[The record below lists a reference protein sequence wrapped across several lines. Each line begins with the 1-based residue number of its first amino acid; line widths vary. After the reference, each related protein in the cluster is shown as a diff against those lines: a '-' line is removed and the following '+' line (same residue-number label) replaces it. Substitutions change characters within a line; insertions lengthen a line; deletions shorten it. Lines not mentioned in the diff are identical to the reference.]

1 MSSKKDFLEFEENPF
16 NTGAKGPEEIV
27 RLFYVNDVPV
37 LPVVSK
43 RGLLL
48 GILSKERVISELSDL
63 ERTGNQKID
72 DFITNILQKMSLD
85 ELLPVAG
92 NIKEFVVINL
102 FGEVAGKWSRLDL
115 FSACEQSK
123 GKKDNEVRMQKDE
136 HAIEWLVYLVLEHI
150 PRALYAV
157 NHKGKT
163 FFYNSLFEDLFME
176 QMGKDVDPAFVEKS
190 FSNPDKN
197 EFFYR
202 DKGKK
207 DIYFFNKDMNF
218 YYERIPLTSE
228 NKKVGFLNFI
238 DKNFNETSGAKFP
251 GVDFNTMSYDE
262 ILQSVE
268 RSILVNCIQQNNN
281 DLDKTAKKI
290 KLTKKTFLKKIEV
303 LGIDIKKNT

>member
-1 MSSKKDFLEFEENPF
+1 MSSKNDFLEFEENPY
-16 NTGAKGPEEIV
+16 NTGTKGPEEIV

-43 RGLLL
+43 RGVLL

-63 ERTGNQKID
+63 ERTGNQKVD

-102 FGEVAGKWSRLDL
+102 FGEVSGKWTRLEL

-123 GKKDNEVRMQKDE
+123 GKKDNEVRIQKDE
-136 HAIEWLVYLVLEHI
+136 HAFEWLVYLVLEHI

-163 FFYNSLFEDLFME
+163 FFYNSLFEDLFVE
-176 QMGKDVDPAFVEKS
+176 HMGRDVDPAFVEKS
-190 FSNPDKN
+190 FSNPGNN

-268 RSILVNCIQQNNN
+268 RSVLVNSIQQNNN

-290 KLTKKTFLKKIEV
+290 KLTKKALLKKIEV